1 MKGILY
7 VILSTIGGSLGWW
20 LGSRLGVFGAFF
32 LSLIGTAAGVYFATR
47 ISRTFVG

>member
-1 MKGILY
+1 VRGILY
-7 VILSTIGGSLGWW
+7 LVLSTIGGALGWW

-47 ISRTFVG
+47 ISRYFAG